1 MIISEL
7 TAISGGTV
15 EAGVPPA
22 ALSRGTSAG
31 RRGQLDLKIGGRWEG
46 VVVGPTGGTG
56 GGLME
61 EGTEE
66 GENGNL
72 VEQEGVDDEKFK
84 KEIRVQLAA
93 FREVHVD
100 QVSKCTR
107 IHKIYSITY
116 ISLII

>member
-46 VVVGPTGGTG
+46 AVVGPTGGTG
-56 GGLME
+56 GGPME

-72 VEQEGVDDEKFK
+72 VEQEGVDDEKLKRKLGCNLLHFEK
-84 KEIRVQLAA
+84 FMLTKCPS
-93 FREVHVD
+93 VHEFT
-100 QVSKCTR
+100 KYILLR
-107 IHKIYSITY
+107 ISA
-116 ISLII
+116 